1 MRIPAQSS
9 GELVAELLR
18 IISDLEYFLAQGH
31 GCHSLPLNVLS
42 VLLSVC
48 TQCVCVERTVWQHC
62 SLSHYVTMLPCCDSL
77 SLLCGRVTLGLHNT
91 GETVATACH
100 WLPLR
105 PTANWL
111 ARTRRVIVVALANG
125 RAPSS
130 DVVEFRVSQLVS
142 RASRA
147 NNEPSLL
154 VLRRPALRLVLA
166 RPTENH

>member
-1 MRIPAQSS
+1 M
-9 GELVAELLR
+9 VA
-18 IISDLEYFLAQGH
+18 IASQ
-31 GCHSLPLNVLS
+31 
-42 VLLSVC
+42 C
-48 TQCVCVERTVWQHC
+48 TQCTTQCVYSMCVCRTHCVAALLIVALHHHVAMLRLTQFVVWC
-62 SLSHYVTMLPCCDSL
+62 TRRR
-77 SLLCGRVTLGLHNT
+77 GRRRVTLGLHNT